1 MATKAASKLDYK
13 KAFKD
18 LYLPGTSP
26 SIIEVPPIPFIMIDG
41 TGDPNEGE
49 GAYSQALE
57 VLYGLTY
64 TIKMS
69 KMSGAAPAGYFEYVV
84 PPLEGLWWIDGY
96 VFDGGAIGPKDK
108 FIWISLIRQP
118 DFVTDEVFAQAQE
131 QLWKKKQ
138 LEAIDRA
145 RFEIFEE
152 GLCAQAMHRGPYDD
166 EPATVSKLAA
176 FIAEEGYTEDISDA
190 IDPFPLTRRHHEI
203 YLSDPRKAAPENL
216 KTVIRHPIRK
226 RP

>member
-1 MATKAASKLDYK
+1 MATKATPKLDYK

-41 TGDPNEGE
+41 TGDPNEEE

-69 KMSGAAPAGYFEYVV
+69 KMGGDAPAGYFEYVV

-96 VFDGGAIGPKDK
+96 VFDGGSIGPKDK

-131 QLWKKKQ
+131 RLWKKKQ

-145 RFEIFEE
+145 RFETFEE
-152 GLCAQAMHRGPYDD
+152 GLCAQVMHRGSYDD

-176 FIAEEGYTEDISDA
+176 FISDEGYREDISDA
-190 IDPFPLTRRHHEI
+190 IAPFPLTRRHHEI